1 VRDGDRTTRRPVL
14 TIMDRAG
21 DRVAMTEPP
30 EPPEPTEP
38 TGAAGLAGVL
48 TSRLRALWGADVE
61 LTGFQRLPGGAS
73 RESWAIQVRTVA
85 GPERRLI
92 LLRDPAGALPRRDVA
107 VEAGALAAA
116 RAAGVPAPELYD
128 HGADLEGRGY
138 LLMERLD
145 GETIPRRLLRDDAYA
160 AARPGLTRRL
170 GEVLAGIHRVDPDAV
185 PGLPRVDA
193 LGEAVRMYREFGEP
207 RPALEIGL
215 RWLAEHRP
223 ATGRDGLVH
232 GDFRTG
238 NLIVGEDGL
247 RGVLDWELAH
257 RGDPREDLGWLCT
270 KAWRFGSPGPVGG
283 FGTRDD
289 LMAGYADAGG
299 TPPDQA
305 TQRWWELFGTV
316 RWALLCRRQ
325 AARYLA
331 EGERSI
337 ELAVLGRRVCE
348 QEYDVLLALGHATPL
363 PEVSDPLDDVGR
375 DAAGP
380 AAPHDRPHAPELL
393 RAVREFLTTDVAQSE
408 PLLAF
413 HARVAANA
421 LRIAERETM
430 LAAGHARD
438 HRARLAALGCADDA
452 ALCAAIRDGSLDHR
466 FDEVVAAV
474 RAMTV
479 DKLTVANPGHLTRPG

>member
-1 VRDGDRTTRRPVL
+1 MDG
-14 TIMDRAG
+14 AG
-21 DRVAMTEPP
+21 DRVAMTE
-30 EPPEPTEP
+30 
-38 TGAAGLAGVL
+38 ASGLAGL
-48 TSRLRALWGADVE
+48 LASRLRALWGGDVE
-61 LTGFQRLPGGAS
+61 ITGIQRLPGGAS
-73 RESWAIQVRTVA
+73 RESWGVQLRT
-85 GPERRLI
+85 GTLDPERRLI
-92 LLRDPAGALPRRDVA
+92 LLRDPAGAVPRRDVA

-128 HGADLEGRGY
+128 HGADLEGRSY
-138 LLMERLD
+138 LLMERLT

-160 AARPGLTRRL
+160 AARPGLARRL

-215 RWLAEHRP
+215 RWLAENRP
-223 ATGRDGLVH
+223 AECRDGLVH

-270 KAWRFGSPGPVGG
+270 KAWRFGSPSPVGG
-283 FGTRDD
+283 FGSRDE
-289 LMAGYADAGG
+289 LMAGYSAAGG
-299 TPPDQA
+299 TPPDPA
-305 TQRWWELFGTV
+305 TQRWWELYGTV
-316 RWALLCRRQ
+316 RWGLLCRRQ

-331 EGERSI
+331 GGERSI

-348 QEYDVLLALGHATPL
+348 QEYDVLLALGHAAPR
-363 PEVSDPLDDVGR
+363 PAIDPLDRDVTAQG
-375 DAAGP
+375 
-380 AAPHDRPHAPELL
+380 APHDRPHAPELL
-393 RAVREFLTTDVAQSE
+393 RAVREFLTAEVAESE
-408 PLLAF
+408 PVLAF

-421 LRIAERETM
+421 LRIAEREAM
-430 LAAGHARD
+430 LAGGHARD
-438 HRARLAALGCADDA
+438 HRARLASLGCADDA
-452 ALCAAIRDGSLDHR
+452 ALCAAIRDGSLDQR
-466 FDEVVAAV
+466 FDDVVAAV

-479 DKLTVANPGHLTRPG
+479 DKLTVANPAHLSRPG